1 MAVADLHLFRCTMKT
16 IFVLLVFTLSLTSA
30 FGEEKKGV
38 YQVSTKEVLLFSAKD
53 KPEERLA
60 LLFTGFSGATATY
73 KWMYFNPLTS
83 DWVTGS
89 SRLQEIYDKV
99 PVGNG
104 INVTAVPGHN
114 TTIQAGR
121 ISIQWSRGSKDSA
134 WIYYPPEHLILETL
148 PANQFYK
155 LQ

>member
-1 MAVADLHLFRCTMKT
+1 MKT
-16 IFVLLVFTLSLTSA
+16 VSALLVFTLSLASA
-30 FGEEKKGV
+30 LGEEEKGV
-38 YQVSTKEVLLFSAKD
+38 RKVTTKEVLLFSAKD

-60 LLFTGFSGATATY
+60 LLFTSFSGATATY

-83 DWVTGS
+83 DWVTGL

-99 PVGNG
+99 PVGQG
-104 INVTAVPGHN
+104 LNVTAVPGHN

-121 ISIQWSRGSKDSA
+121 ISIQWSRGNKDSA
-134 WIYYPPEHLILETL
+134 WIYYRPEHFTLETL